1 MKIQCQDHTV
11 EFILNS
17 HYFEIPRFQRPYS
30 WERDNWEEFWS
41 DVFVEKHKD
50 YFIGSIVT
58 FAKGQA
64 KALVDGQQRLTT
76 ITLILAGIRNAY
88 RKAGFEDRASGA
100 QSFIERNNKNN
111 EATFVLKTET
121 SYPYLQ
127 TAIQRE
133 VATSTKAKLGDE
145 EALLEAA
152 FKFFVEKV
160 NDAIEKI
167 EQTETITSATKRL
180 KTKSKLDEL
189 RDALFALKLIYV
201 ELDNEDDAYQVF
213 ETLNTRGKDLA
224 TTDLLKNHL
233 ARLLREKNAL
243 SDDVKVR
250 WSSISENIKAISGD
264 GIELD
269 SFLYHYWLAN
279 NSFTQ
284 RKDLFKVV
292 RETITSRATAKKLLD
307 DLLVFSEVY
316 RDIHEPSLRKWRTD
330 ESEIKL
336 ALEAIRKF
344 KIKHPLPLMMIALHK
359 YDHKTLTKAELVT
372 LLSVIEVFVFI
383 NTNLMN
389 VRSSGGFAQMYAF
402 HAKALAGA
410 TESVR
415 RNKALTELVTKLKM
429 KLPSQEQFL
438 EKFCDLKYSDSFSTQ
453 KREIQYAVTKLF
465 SWMFPA
471 VAINT
476 TEMSIEHIEPQS
488 SKKMPATSVASIG
501 NLWFLKTKFNN
512 DLGDTEAAEKLAKYK
527 EGQLP
532 CDVILAGA
540 TEWTQEKIDLRTK
553 ELASQ
558 FWNMVYARFN

>member
-30 WERDNWEEFWS
+30 WERDNWEEFWN

-64 KALVDGQQRLTT
+64 KAIVDGQQRLTT
-76 ITLILAGIRNAY
+76 ITLILAAIRNAY
-88 RKAGFEDRASGA
+88 RNSGFEDRASGA

-133 VATSTKAKLGDE
+133 DAVPLKNKLGDE

-152 FKFFVEKV
+152 FKFFNEKLSETTE
-160 NDAIEKI
+160 NINRTEGITPNTKKGKI
-167 EQTETITSATKRL
+167 
-180 KTKSKLDEL
+180 KTKLDEL

-250 WSSISENIKAISGD
+250 WSSISDNVKAISGD
-264 GIELD
+264 GVELD

-279 NSFTQ
+279 NTFTQ

-292 RETITSRATAKKLLD
+292 RETVTSKATAKKLLD
-307 DLLVFSEVY
+307 NLLVFSQTY
-316 RDIHEPSLRKWRTD
+316 RDIHEPGLRKWRTD
-330 ESEIKL
+330 ESEIRL

-344 KIKHPLPLMMIALHK
+344 KVKHPLPLMMIALHK
-359 YDHKTLTKAELVT
+359 YDDKTLPKAELVK
-372 LLSVIEVFVFI
+372 LLAVVEIFTFV
-383 NTNLMN
+383 NTSLMN
-389 VRSSGGFAQMYAF
+389 VRSSGGFAQMYAY
-402 HAKALAGA
+402 HAKALASA
-410 TESVR
+410 TETVR
-415 RNKALTELVTKLKM
+415 RQKAVSEVVTKLKS
-429 KLPSQEQFL
+429 KLPAKEMFI
-438 EKFCDLKYSDSFSTQ
+438 EKFVSLKYSDKFATQ
-453 KREIQYAVTKLF
+453 KREIQYVVTKLF

-476 TEMSIEHIEPQS
+476 AEMSIEHIEPQS
-488 SKKMPATSVASIG
+488 STAMPEALVASIG
-501 NLWFLKTKFNN
+501 NLWFLKTEFNN
-512 DLGDTEAAEKLAKYK
+512 ALGDTKAALKLAKYK
-527 EGQLP
+527 ASQLP
-532 CDVILAGA
+532 CDDTLSQAQD
-540 TEWTQEKIDLRTK
+540 WTSDKVELRTA
-553 ELASQ
+553 ELANK
-558 FWNMVYARFN
+558 FWDVAYGRFN